1 MKIRKATTMY
11 TLSVPT
17 RSDFEFFSSSS
28 NQMLYFRTHEEA
40 TLFQKKHYPE
50 LSVNQNPEI
59 AILDMDEQ
67 GKYSWILIKKMED
80 LSNPKANS
88 SQHTV
93 SYKLHPSLEKTI
105 KNNPSTVITVTT
117 REKNERS
124 QKSSSCGCATDKGVC
139 DRVGHFKSSSST
151 AITYDEPYGHEKDIE
166 FLYVSGQERWIIE
179 QDKEITLTDTSYLIR
194 ERDIAQLRSSIEKSE
209 QKLDEL
215 LAEQQEYQLSTNQ
228 F

>member
-1 MKIRKATTMY
+1 MKIKKTAIFY

-17 RSDFEFFSSSS
+17 RSDVEFFSSAS
-28 NQMLYFRTHEEA
+28 NQMLYFRTYEEA
-40 TLFQKKHYPE
+40 SLFQKKHYPE
-50 LSVNQNPEI
+50 LSISQNPEI
-59 AILDMDEQ
+59 AILEKDEH
-67 GKYSWILIKKMED
+67 GKNSWILIKKMED

-88 SQHTV
+88 SQHNV
-93 SYKLHPSLEKTI
+93 SYKFHPSLERTI
-105 KNNPSTVITVTT
+105 KDNPSTVIAVTI

-139 DRVGHFKSSSST
+139 DKVGHFKSSSST

-166 FLYVSGQERWIIE
+166 FLYVSGQERWIIK

-194 ERDIAQLRSSIEKSE
+194 ERDIAQLRSSIEVSQ

-215 LAEQQEYQLSTNQ
+215 LAEQQEYQCSTIH